1 MSTLPSSI
9 PPAPEAP
16 RVAPAASPLHAPSP
30 HDSGLKHTSG
40 EALYVD
46 DLPAPPGLLLGHLVT
61 SPHAHARLLRL
72 DTTRARALP
81 GVRAV
86 LTAQDIPGHN
96 QVGAVFHDEP
106 LLAQVGEEVHFL
118 GQTVALV
125 LAERADV
132 ARQAAALV
140 EAEYAPLP
148 ALLTIEQA
156 VKAGAFLSEPHTIR
170 RDDVHAALAAA
181 PVRVS
186 GECMTGAQDHFYL
199 ETQVSLAAPGE
210 DGAVH
215 LWSSTQHPTE
225 VQTLVAE
232 VLGVGRQMVVVEVP
246 RMGGGF
252 GGKETQAAPFACLAA
267 LGARHTGRP
276 VKVWLNRD
284 QDMAWTG
291 KRHPFW
297 GHYEAGLDAEGRLLA
312 LKVELVSDGG
322 WSSDLSRAIL
332 DRALFHLDNAYFVPA
347 LEFTGRV
354 ARTNLP
360 SNTAFRGFGGPQ
372 GMFVMEEVLNHAAE
386 KLGLDPARV
395 RERNYYRDAPHDTTP
410 YGQRVLDNRLE
421 RLHAELLASS
431 DYVRRR
437 EEIER
442 FNAGSRWTKRGIGL
456 QPVKFGISFTTS
468 FLNQAGA
475 FVVLYTDGTV
485 QLNHGGTEM
494 GQGLHTKM
502 RAICA
507 HELGVPPERIR
518 VMHTATDKVPN
529 TSATAASSG
538 ADLNGQAVKDAC
550 DVLRER
556 MRPVAA
562 RLLQLDALGLTYDN
576 GHVFHPAVPRTKVH
590 FSEVITRYEPIR
602 QWEILT
608 TLARQRPVS
617 EVVALE
623 QQGSA
628 RREDPPPD
636 EHFASKLRFVAGLVS
651 HPDLPGRTV
660 RFADVV
666 HATYH
671 AQLSLSATGYYRT
684 PDITYDRDKGR
695 GKPFHYYAFGAAVV
709 EVEVSGLTGE
719 HRMRRVDILH
729 DVGTS
734 LVPNIDKG
742 QVEGAFIQGVGWL
755 TCEEVLFRLQGNPAR
770 GLREGE
776 LLTHSPDTYKIPAVG
791 DAPEDFRVALL
802 ERAPQPNSIHGSKA
816 VGEPP
821 FMLALGVVT
830 ALRHAVAAFGP
841 PRTPVEL
848 ASPATP
854 EALLRAV
861 EKARGAR

>member
-1 MSTLPSSI
+1 MSTLPSS
-9 PPAPEAP
+9 PDSARAQQPAPA
-16 RVAPAASPLHAPSP
+16 RSPLHAPAP
-30 HDSGLKHTSG
+30 HESGLKHTSG

-46 DLPAPPGLLLGHLVT
+46 DMPQPPGMLAGHLVT

-72 DTTRARALP
+72 DVSRARALP
-81 GVRAV
+81 GVHAV
-86 LTAQDIPGHN
+86 LCAGDIPGHN

-106 LLAQVGEEVHFL
+106 LMAQVGDEVHFL

-125 LAERADV
+125 LAESADV
-132 ARQAAALV
+132 ARKAAALV
-140 EAEYAPLP
+140 EMEYEPLP
-148 ALLTIEQA
+148 ALLTIPEA
-156 VKAGAFLSEPHTIR
+156 VAAGAFLSEPHTIR
-170 RDDVHAALAAA
+170 REDVGAALAAA
-181 PVRVS
+181 PVRLS
-186 GECMTGAQDHFYL
+186 GECATGAQDHFYL
-199 ETQVSLAAPGE
+199 ETQVSLAVPGE

-232 VLGVGRQMVVVEVP
+232 VLGVGRQLVVVEVP

-297 GHYEAGLDAEGRLLA
+297 GRYEAGFDTEGRLLA
-312 LKVELVSDGG
+312 LKVELVSNGG

-372 GMFVMEEVLNHAAE
+372 GMYVMEEVLNHAAE
-386 KLGLDPARV
+386 RLGLDPAVV
-395 RERNYYRDAPHDTTP
+395 RERNYYRGAPRDTTP
-410 YGQRVLDNRLE
+410 YGQPVLDNRLE
-421 RLHAELLASS
+421 RIHAELLASS

-437 EEIER
+437 AEIER

-475 FVVLYTDGTV
+475 FVVVYTDGSV

-502 RAICA
+502 LAVCA
-507 HELGVPPERIR
+507 HELGVAPERIR

-538 ADLNGQAVKDAC
+538 SDLNGQAVKEAC
-550 DVLRER
+550 EVLRER

-562 RLLQLDALGLTYDN
+562 RLLQFGALGLTYDN
-576 GHVFHPAVPRTKVH
+576 GHVFNPARPRTKVH
-590 FSEVITRYEPIR
+590 VSEVISRHTPEV

-608 TLARQRPVS
+608 KLRQERPVV
-617 EVVALE
+617 EVAALE
-623 QQGSA
+623 QQGGA
-628 RREDPPPD
+628 QRRDPAERILAP
-636 EHFASKLRFVAGLVS
+636 ELVFAGGHVF
-651 HPDLPGRTV
+651 HPASPERTV

-684 PDITYDRDKGR
+684 PDITYDRDTGR

-719 HRMRRVDILH
+719 HRVRRVDILH

-734 LVPNIDKG
+734 LVPSIDKG

-755 TCEEVLFRLQGNPAR
+755 TCEEVLFDAKGR
-770 GLREGE
+770 

-802 ERAPQPNSIHGSKA
+802 ERAPQDNSIHGSKA

-821 FMLALGVVT
+821 FMLAIGAVT

-854 EALLRAV
+854 EAILRAV
-861 EKARGAR
+861 EQARAAPR